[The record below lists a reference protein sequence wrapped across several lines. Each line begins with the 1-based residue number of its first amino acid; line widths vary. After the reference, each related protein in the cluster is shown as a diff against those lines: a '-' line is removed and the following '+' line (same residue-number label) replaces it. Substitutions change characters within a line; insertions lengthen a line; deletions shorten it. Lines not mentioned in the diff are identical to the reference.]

1 VSTGAVI
8 AISAFVAL
16 FGLVI
21 WLGLRQ
27 SRELDDW
34 LRGKVEHDGW
44 VLASEDR
51 LRSQADW
58 HWLAS
63 LKTTR
68 DVAVQS
74 LAADPVPPESA
85 FTLVTRRYGGRA
97 GAARHV
103 GVGLTTALPAV
114 ISPPLIASPVP
125 SGGLGTSLKW
135 FLGLDLPE
143 VELSDPDLR
152 RRWSMWSG
160 EPVAARDLLAR
171 EPSLRSAFDAL
182 FGEVWNETR
191 FQYLVLELNGDVAAL
206 IGGPKVVGRQP
217 FEDLGGLARTF
228 VDRLS

>member
-1 VSTGAVI
+1 MSSGAVL
-8 AISAFVAL
+8 AIVGFFAL

-27 SRELDDW
+27 SRELNGW

-44 VLASEDR
+44 VSASQDR

-63 LKTTR
+63 LATTR

-74 LAADPVPPESA
+74 LAANPAYSESA

-103 GVGLTTALPAV
+103 GVGLTIALPSV
-114 ISPPLIASPVP
+114 ITPSLIASPVP
-125 SGGLGTSLKW
+125 SGGLGASLKW

-143 VELSDPDLR
+143 VELSEPDLR

-160 EPVAARDLLAR
+160 EPVAAGELVSHD
-171 EPSLRSAFDAL
+171 PGLRFALDAL
-182 FGEVWNETR
+182 FDEVWNETR
-191 FQYLVLELNGDVAAL
+191 FQYLVIELSGGVAAL

-217 FEDLGGLARTF
+217 FEDLGNLARTF
-228 VDRLS
+228 VNRLS